1 MLWHTDYG
9 YEITLITQKE
19 KYMEARER
27 IAMKGVPRSVFAK
40 GNVVEI
46 WCASPTGDS
55 SDSVI
60 FQLQCVNN
68 AQAETIAEAWRNP
81 FGLPTL

>member
-1 MLWHTDYG
+1 
-9 YEITLITQKE
+9 
-19 KYMEARER
+19 MEARER